1 MSNRTRRSFSASFKA
16 EIVLSLLTGQKTQA
30 EVCRAHA
37 LSPALVSQWKEAF
50 IAGASTVFTS
60 PDQRSE
66 ESAKLAEM
74 ERLVGRLTWE
84 NDALKKGSALL
95 TQSRKSGGRS

>member
-1 MSNRTRRSFSASFKA
+1 MSKRTRRSFSASFKA
-16 EIVLSLLTGQKTQA
+16 EVVLSLISGQKTQA
-30 EVCRAHA
+30 EICRAHE

-50 IAGASTVFTS
+50 LANASSVFS
-60 PDQRSE
+60 DPDQRSDD
-66 ESAKLAEM
+66 SAKLAEV

-95 TQSRKSGGRS
+95 QRSRKQGGGS